1 MVYNYLL
8 DLYQVLAERKM
19 EIERLSKEPSDDSLE
34 IEKYRKGQLLAVNDF
49 HGVPQKKL
57 SRKTAGS
64 DAVRVST
71 NTPGAFPLAISDTKH
86 LRFWDHKKRLWD

>member
-34 IEKYRKGQLLAVNDF
+34 IEQYRKGQLLAVNDF
-49 HGVPQKKL
+49 TAFLKKNYHAKL
-57 SRKTAGS
+57 PR
-64 DAVRVST
+64 RMQ
-71 NTPGAFPLAISDTKH
+71 
-86 LRFWDHKKRLWD
+86 